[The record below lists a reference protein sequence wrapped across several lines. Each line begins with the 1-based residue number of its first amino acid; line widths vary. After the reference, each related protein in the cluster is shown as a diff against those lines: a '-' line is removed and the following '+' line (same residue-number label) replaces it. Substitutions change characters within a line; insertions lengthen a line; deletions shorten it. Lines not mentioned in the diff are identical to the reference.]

1 LRGFLSRHS
10 QTLVAGA
17 FVLLLFFFQ
26 AMGRLEIRVC
36 GARNIANLQKVGKP
50 DPYVK
55 VKMGDKKK
63 TQIKYKTRVIENNLN
78 PVWNELFKFQVADYD
93 STQVVFELWN
103 DNVMVD
109 DLLGSYSL
117 SIDGLTRG
125 VVRDMWAILAGT
137 KGSSSE
143 LHLRILAVDFGRD
156 PAPTDAVISSLEQDN
171 LQAPSNQTYRPPKS
185 NPSTPSVIVQQ
196 GYPAAPQGPPQ
207 PVVYGQPSAI
217 PTYAPMPQAPPLP
230 GYGYGAAPQQP
241 QYAYGAPPPPL
252 HQQQPYGYGAPPP
265 APQPMFGARPP
276 PQRPPY
282 VGGGPPPPPQ
292 QPYGYGGPQRPQP
305 GVQMAYGVPPDM

>member
-1 LRGFLSRHS
+1 
-10 QTLVAGA
+10 
-17 FVLLLFFFQ
+17 
-26 AMGRLEIRVC
+26 MGRLEIRVC

-55 VKMGDKKK
+55 VKMGDRKK
-63 TQIKYKTRVIENNLN
+63 TKIRYKTRVIENNLN

-93 STQVVFELWN
+93 STQVVFEVWN
-103 DNVMVD
+103 DNIMVD

-156 PAPTDAVISSLEQDN
+156 PSPTDVIISSLEQDN
-171 LQAPSNQTYRPPKS
+171 LAPPTNQTYRPPK
-185 NPSTPSVIVQQ
+185 NYTPAPQVIAQQ
-196 GYPAAPQGPPQ
+196 AYPAAPQGPPP
-207 PVVYGQPSAI
+207 PVVYGQ
-217 PTYAPMPQAPPLP
+217 QQ
-230 GYGYGAAPQQP
+230 YGAAMPAYSAVPAPMQQQP
-241 QYAYGAPPPPL
+241 QRPYGYGAPPPS
-252 HQQQPYGYGAPPP
+252 QQPYGYGAPPP
-265 APQPMFGARPP
+265 SQQPYGYGAPPPPQPMFAAPPP

-282 VGGGPPPPPQ
+282 MGGGPPPQSYGSPPQ
-292 QPYGYGGPQRPQP
+292 QP

>member
-1 LRGFLSRHS
+1 
-10 QTLVAGA
+10 
-17 FVLLLFFFQ
+17 
-26 AMGRLEIRVC
+26 MGRLEIRVC

-93 STQVVFELWN
+93 STQVLFEVWN
-103 DNVMVD
+103 DNVLVD

-125 VVRDMWAILAGT
+125 VVRDMWAILTGT

-156 PAPTDAVISSLEQDN
+156 PAPTDVILSSLEQDN
-171 LQAPSNQTYRPPKS
+171 LQPPTNQTYRPPK
-185 NPSTPSVIVQQ
+185 NYTPAPTMVVVQQ
-196 GYPAAPQGPPQ
+196 GYPAAPQGPPP
-207 PVVYGQPSAI
+207 PVVYGQPQYGAA
-217 PTYAPMPQAPPLP
+217 APSTMAAYSPVPPPQQQP
-230 GYGYGAAPQQP
+230 YGYGAPPQQP
-241 QYAYGAPPPPL
+241 YGYGAPPQQPPQQPYGYGAPPPP
-252 HQQQPYGYGAPPP
+252 QQQPYGYGAPPP
-265 APQPMFGARPP
+265 PQQMFGAPPP

-282 VGGGPPPPPQ
+282 MGGGPPPPPQ
-292 QPYGYGGPQRPQP
+292 GYGAPMGPPQQQ